1 MNKTTY
7 DKLSRIR
14 GGKWVLG
21 IYSWLKIRFRFIYG
35 FFSYQAKSKR
45 NPRQINLSLGSFIL
59 KPMFKDVTAKTSFDS
74 HYVYHTAWAARVLK
88 EEGIKKHID
97 IGSHHYFATLV
108 SAFIP
113 IDFYDYRP
121 LSIDM
126 TGLSCGKAD
135 LTQLD
140 FSDNSIYSLSCMHV
154 VEHIGLGRYGDPI
167 DPNGDLK
174 AMIELSRVVEPG
186 GHLLFVVPVGKTKL
200 CFNAHRIY
208 NPTDITKIFNNFKL
222 LEFAV
227 VTDKKKF
234 IRFSNPEFYK
244 METYACGMYH
254 FQKPH

>member
-1 MNKTTY
+1 MY
-7 DKLSRIR
+7 DKLSQIW
-14 GGKWVLG
+14 GTKWLLR
-21 IYSWLKIRFRFIYG
+21 IYSWLKIRVRFIVG
-35 FFSYQAKSKR
+35 FFIYQAKSHR
-45 NPRQINLSLGSFIL
+45 NPRQTSMGLGSYKI
-59 KPMFKDVTAKTSFDS
+59 KPVFKDATTNTFFDS

-88 EEGIKKHID
+88 EKKIKHHID
-97 IGSHHYFATLV
+97 IGSHHYFAALV

-113 IDFYDYRP
+113 LDFYDYRP
-121 LSIDM
+121 LSIDVS
-126 TGLSCGKAD
+126 GLSCRKAD

-140 FSDNSIYSLSCMHV
+140 FTDNSIYSLSCMHV

-167 DPNGDLK
+167 DPNSDIK

-186 GHLLFVVPVGKTKL
+186 GHLLFVVPVGKPKL

-208 NPTDITKIFNNFKL
+208 NPTDIINIFNNFKL

-227 VTDKKKF
+227 VTDKKEF

-254 FQKPH
+254 FQKT